1 MDGTEFDRKATEI
14 SQMNHKFK
22 TNIKSMKSVISHSSN
37 KRGAAIRLDSSYFED
52 IGMNL
57 TTGLIT
63 FLIVFKSYKSVKE
76 VTNL

>member
-52 IGMNL
+52 IGMN
-57 TTGLIT
+57 
-63 FLIVFKSYKSVKE
+63 
-76 VTNL
+76 